1 MSKFSKGVVTV
12 LSLVG
17 FLASASMTLAAD
29 KLECAVTKNGVTT
42 TKLVASKEECTK
54 LNGKIIEHAPKPKT
68 P

>member
-1 MSKFSKGVVTV
+1 MSRLTKGFLTV

-29 KLECAVTKNGVTT
+29 KLECTVTKDGVKSI
-42 TKLVASKEECTK
+42 KLVDSKEECAK
-54 LNGKIIEHAPKPKT
+54 LGGTITPHVSKPKT